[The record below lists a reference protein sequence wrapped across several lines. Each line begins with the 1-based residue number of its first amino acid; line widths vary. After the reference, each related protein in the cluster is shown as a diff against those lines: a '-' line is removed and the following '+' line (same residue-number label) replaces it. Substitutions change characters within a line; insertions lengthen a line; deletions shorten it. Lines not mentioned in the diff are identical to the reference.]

1 MQSFEIDK
9 TDLLRIKA
17 ALEADDAEL
26 QSVLAE
32 YHPSEIALL
41 FEKLPQEAR
50 EKIINILPIEVASEV
65 ISEMDEEHRPGELL
79 INLHPEKRSEIIEE
93 LDYDDATDI
102 ISQLEEHEQQ
112 ELLGDI
118 DQEDATSIRALLNYD
133 EDTAGGIMNS
143 QVICVKINSDKK
155 EALDEIIRQSEEMEE
170 FYTIYVVDEA
180 GILKGI
186 VSIKDV
192 IKARAN
198 ARIKDILNDDF
209 VYVKADLDQEEVA
222 KLISQYNLTSIP
234 VVDDNMKLLG
244 RIMVDDIIDVMEQE
258 STEDILKFSGVSE
271 DEELSGNW
279 KDAVKS
285 RLPWLIINLGT
296 AYLAASIIRHFDDTV
311 AQLPI
316 LAAYMTIIAGMGGNS
331 ATQALAVTVR
341 RISLNDLTDSQAYNA
356 VLKEF
361 LVGMINGA
369 ANGIIVFFIALFY
382 DADPMLGLVLFLAMT
397 GNLIVAGLTGS
408 SIPLILKRVGIDP
421 AVASSIIITT
431 FTDCAGFLL
440 PLWFATKLLLPRILE
455 ENRLKALKHVQLQ
468 KHIDSL
474 QHIHMLLHH

>member
-9 TDLLRIKA
+9 TDLQRIKT
-17 ALEADDAEL
+17 ALEGNDAEL
-26 QSVLAE
+26 QQLLEE
-32 YHPSEIALL
+32 YHASEIAIL
-41 FEKLPQEAR
+41 FERLPQEAR
-50 EKIINILPIEVASEV
+50 ERIINILPTDVASEV

-79 INLHPEKRSEIIEE
+79 INMNPEKRSEIIEE

-102 ISQLEEHEQQ
+102 ISQLDEDEQQ
-112 ELLGDI
+112 ELLADI
-118 DQEDATSIRALLNYD
+118 DQEDATSIRALMNYD
-133 EDTAGGIMNS
+133 EETAGGLMNS
-143 QVICVKINSDKK
+143 QVICVNLNSDKK
-155 EALDEIIRQSEEMEE
+155 TALDDIIHQSEEMEE
-170 FYTIYVVDEA
+170 FYTVYVVDDA
-180 GILKGI
+180 KVLKGI
-186 VSIKDV
+186 VSIKDI
-192 IKARAN
+192 IKTRAN

-222 KLISQYNLTSIP
+222 KLISQYNLMSLP

-244 RIMVDDIIDVMEQE
+244 RITVDDIIDVMEQE
-258 STEDILKFSGVSE
+258 STEDMLKISGVSE

-279 KDAVKS
+279 KEAVKS

-296 AYLAASIIRHFDDTV
+296 AYLAASIIRHFDATV

-316 LAAYMTIIAGMGGNS
+316 LAAYMTIIAGMGGNA

-356 VLKEF
+356 VVKEF
-361 LVGMINGA
+361 LVGLINGA
-369 ANGIIVFFIALFY
+369 ANGVIVFCIAMFY
-382 DADPMLGLVLFLAMT
+382 DANPMLGLVLFLAMT

-408 SIPLILKRVGIDP
+408 AIPLVLKRVGIDP

-440 PLWFATKLLLPRILE
+440 PLWFATHLLL
-455 ENRLKALKHVQLQ
+455 HT
-468 KHIDSL
+468 HIK
-474 QHIHMLLHH
+474 